1 MNDPVVRIEKID
13 RVAVITINNPPANAF
28 SKEVKEALRES
39 IQKARNDDD
48 IWTLVITGQGDK
60 IFMAGADIPKLLDLD
75 QDGGMNRAL
84 KTRELFEVLTHC
96 EKPLIAAIN
105 GYCLGGGLELA
116 LCCDVRIA
124 ADHCRFGLP
133 EVTLGLIP
141 GAGGT
146 QRLPRLIG
154 SGWASYLI
162 LSGQAIKAE
171 LALEIGLVQDVV
183 PFAELRDRFLKLA
196 DTINRQG
203 PLAVRAAKLC
213 IREGSQMPLDTA
225 LGLENKLF
233 SEVCATEDKTEGVRA
248 FLEKRKPAFSGR

>member
-1 MNDPVVRIEKID
+1 MSDFLIQTEKIGQ
-13 RVAVITINNPPANAF
+13 VAILTINNPPANAF
-28 SKEVKEALRES
+28 SQEVKEALRES

-48 IWTLVITGQGDK
+48 IWTLVITGKGDK
-60 IFMAGADIPKLLDLD
+60 IFIAGADIPKLLDLD

-84 KTRELFEVLTHC
+84 QTRELLEVLTQC

-116 LCCDVRIA
+116 LCCDIRIA

-133 EVTLGLIP
+133 EVSLGLIP

-154 SGWASYLI
+154 SGWANYLI

-171 LALEIGLVQDVV
+171 RALEIGLVQDIV

-196 DTINRQG
+196 LTINRQG

-213 IREGSQMPLDTA
+213 IREGLKMPLDAA

-248 FLEKRKPAFSGR
+248 FLEKRKPSFSGR